1 MYPCMSQ
8 SSDIQHFNELFNE
21 YYERFIRF
29 ALSYVKE
36 QQAAEDFVLEAFTC
50 YWEKRHQLSPDSKP
64 PAYIL
69 TIIKNKCLNQ
79 LQKQKLQ
86 LRVKEELRDHSEWT
100 LNIRINTLEA
110 CDPDFLFSDEI
121 QQIIDNTLK
130 RLPQK
135 TRHIFSLSRN
145 QGFTY
150 KEIANKTNLSQKSI
164 EFHISKALYQLRI
177 SLKDFIATLILLF
190 LF

>member
-1 MYPCMSQ
+1 MSY
-8 SSDIQHFNELFNE
+8 STDIQNFNVLFNN
-21 YYERFIRF
+21 YHKQFIRF
-29 ALSYVKE
+29 ALSYIKE
-36 QQAAEDFVLEAFTC
+36 QQVAEDFVLEAFTS
-50 YWEKRHQLSPDSKP
+50 YWEKRHELSPDSKP

-79 LQKQKLQ
+79 LQKQKVQ
-86 LRVKEELRDHSEWT
+86 MRIKEDLRDHSEWV
-100 LNIRINTLEA
+100 LNTRINTLEA

-121 QQIIDNTLK
+121 RQIIENTLK
-130 RLPQK
+130 KLPQK

-150 KEIANKTNLSQKSI
+150 KEIADKTNLSQKSI

-177 SLKDFIATLILLF
+177 SLKDFIATLFFIF